1 MGEQEHIR
9 ARVGARK
16 AGARAP
22 VALDERA
29 SLAAA
34 FDQPGDLLARVA
46 AHALQKA
53 QQHGLLGAL
62 QAAIAEAAHRA
73 GDEIVALIG
82 RHRKTNLY
90 GSVQK
95 GL

>member
-1 MGEQEHIR
+1 MGEQEHIS

-22 VALDERA
+22 VALDEPA
-29 SLAAA
+29 SLRAA
-34 FDQPGDLLARVA
+34 FDQSGDLLARIA
-46 AHALQKA
+46 AHTLKKA
-53 QQHGLLGAL
+53 QHDGFIGAP
-62 QAAIAEAAHRA
+62 QAAMAKAAHRA

-82 RHRKTNLY
+82 RHRKINLD
-90 GSVQK
+90 GPVQK